1 MPPAS
6 ADDEATIC
14 PNAKC
19 GYKIRNKDKMF
30 VTDHKVW
37 HVICY
42 NCGMEFI
49 E

>member
-1 MPPAS
+1 MQPAS
-6 ADDEATIC
+6 AEQDVTKC
-14 PNAKC
+14 PSC

-30 VTDHKVW
+30 VTDHNVW

-42 NCGMEFI
+42 DCGMEFI